1 MSKNKTMNYSII
13 TADIVNYTKITQSSE
28 GNLIDD
34 FIKWTKK
41 MSGFSE
47 VKYEVYRGD
56 SFQCIIPNLNQTL
69 KICLL
74 NRAYFLRL
82 SKNQNGLDLR
92 QSIGIGEVNLL
103 KKTLSRSDGEAF
115 RYSGRSFDEM
125 DKKGNRIV
133 FKSSFNEIDAELN
146 TSFALLEAIIQG
158 WTSTQAEVFFH
169 KLQGKKEKEIA
180 AQLNI
185 SQPAINR
192 HLKAVSWS
200 AIEKLLNRFEELTIK
215 II

>member
-1 MSKNKTMNYSII
+1 MNYSII
-13 TADIVNYTKITQSSE
+13 TADIVNYTKFAQSSE

-34 FIKWTKK
+34 FTKWTKK
-41 MSGFSE
+41 MSLFSG
-47 VKYEVYRGD
+47 VKYEVFRGD

-92 QSIGIGEVNLL
+92 QSIGVGEINSLQ
-103 KKTLSRSDGEAF
+103 KTLSRSDGEAF

-133 FKSSFNEIDAELN
+133 FKSSFPEIDAELN
-146 TSFALLEAIIQG
+146 TTLTLLEAIIQG
-158 WTSTQAEVFFH
+158 WTSTQAEVFFY

-180 AQLNI
+180 EQLNI
-185 SQPAINR
+185 SQPAVNR

-200 AIEKLLNRFEELTIK
+200 AIERLLNRFEELVNK
-215 II
+215 NF

>member
-1 MSKNKTMNYSII
+1 MNYSII
-13 TADIVNYTKITQSSE
+13 TADIVNYTKLAQSSE

-34 FIKWTKK
+34 FTKWTKK
-41 MSGFSE
+41 TSIFSE
-47 VKYEVYRGD
+47 VKYEVFRGD
-56 SFQCIIPNLNQTL
+56 SFQCIIPNLNQAL
-69 KICLL
+69 KISLL

-92 QSIGIGEVNLL
+92 QSIGIGGVDSL

-133 FKSSFNEIDAELN
+133 FKSSFPEIDAELN
-146 TSFALLEAIIQG
+146 TSLTLLEAIIQG
-158 WTSTQAEVFFH
+158 WTSTQAEVFFY

-180 AQLNI
+180 EQLNI
-185 SQPAINR
+185 SQPAVNR

-200 AIEKLLNRFEELTIK
+200 AIERLLNRFEELVTK
-215 II
+215 IN

>member
-1 MSKNKTMNYSII
+1 MNYSII
-13 TADIVNYTKITQSSE
+13 TADIVNYTKLAQSSE

-34 FIKWTKK
+34 FTKWTKK
-41 MSGFSE
+41 MNVFSG
-47 VKYEVYRGD
+47 VKYELFRGD
-56 SFQCIIPNLNQTL
+56 SFQCIIPSLNQAL
-69 KICLL
+69 KISLL

-92 QSIGIGEVNLL
+92 QSIGIGEVDSL

-133 FKSSFNEIDAELN
+133 FKSSFPEIDAELN
-146 TSFALLEAIIQG
+146 TSLTLLEAIIQG
-158 WTSTQAEVFFH
+158 WTSTQAEVFFY

-180 AQLNI
+180 EQLNI
-185 SQPAINR
+185 SQPAVNR

-200 AIEKLLNRFEELTIK
+200 AIERLLNRFEELVNK
-215 II
+215 NF

>member
-1 MSKNKTMNYSII
+1 MNYSII
-13 TADIVNYTKITQSSE
+13 TADIVNYTKIAQNLE

-34 FIKWTKK
+34 FTKWTKK
-41 MSGFSE
+41 MSVFSE
-47 VKYEVYRGD
+47 VKYEIFRGD

-69 KICLL
+69 IVCLL
-74 NRAYFLRL
+74 NRTYFLRL

-92 QSIGIGEVNLL
+92 QSIGLGEVNSL
-103 KKTLSRSDGEAF
+103 KKTLSRSDGDAF

-133 FKSSFNEIDAELN
+133 FKSSFPEIDAELN
-146 TSFALLEAIIQG
+146 TSFTLLEAIIQG
-158 WTSTQAEVFFH
+158 WTSTQAEVFFY

-180 AQLNI
+180 EQLNI
-185 SQPAINR
+185 SQPAVNR

-200 AIEKLLNRFEELTIK
+200 AIEKLLNRFEELITK
-215 II
+215 IS